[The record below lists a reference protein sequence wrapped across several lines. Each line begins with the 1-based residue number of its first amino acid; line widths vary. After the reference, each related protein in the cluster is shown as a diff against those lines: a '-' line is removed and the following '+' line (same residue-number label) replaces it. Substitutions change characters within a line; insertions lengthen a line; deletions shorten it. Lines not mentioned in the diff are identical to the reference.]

1 MTPDENDTHADTEQ
15 LLRRLAAQEH
25 ELRMS
30 DEQTERLLVSIES
43 GYRRHKRYRIY
54 SRALQSAAA
63 LVLLAVAGA
72 AYTLHHEELE
82 QLATDARSQEMPPW
96 CLPAPVD
103 TYEAECEEECCD
115 EAGSSTPAAGAV
127 AQPIAMAGNVRSG
140 SSAWDCAPPIPE
152 SIHDTTQVAT
162 VVPKAKLSKKKK
174 MEKCQSQL
182 QDYRKLA
189 LLLSRPEPDL
199 AELRRMLST
208 GKPLY
213 IPTDKGGLTVCLR
226 QDGCVEIIPQQAAAT
241 HLLKA
246 QGDSLPEELRRQL
259 KITAER

>member
-1 MTPDENDTHADTEQ
+1 MTPDENNMHADTEQ

-30 DEQTERLLVSIES
+30 DEQTERLLNSIES
-43 GYRRHKRYRIY
+43 GYLRHKRYRIY

-63 LVLLAVAGA
+63 LVLLVVAGA
-72 AYTLHHEELE
+72 AYTLHHEELA

-96 CLPAPVD
+96 CLPAPVAPD
-103 TYEAECEEECCD
+103 EAECEEECCD
-115 EAGSSTPAAGAV
+115 ESGSITPVAGEV
-127 AQPIAMAGNVRSG
+127 VQPIAMSGNVRSG
-140 SSAWDCAPPIPE
+140 SSETAVPE
-152 SIHDTTQVAT
+152 SIHDATQVAT
-162 VVPKAKLSKKKK
+162 VVPKSKLSKKKK
-174 MEKCQSQL
+174 MVKCQSPL

>member
-54 SRALQSAAA
+54 SRVLQSAAA

-72 AYTLHHEELE
+72 AYFQHHEELT

-96 CLPAPVD
+96 CLPAPVAPD
-103 TYEAECEEECCD
+103 EAECEEECYD
-115 EAGSSTPAAGAV
+115 EAGSNTPAAGAV

-162 VVPKAKLSKKKK
+162 VVPKSKLSKKKK
-174 MEKCQSQL
+174 MVKYQSQL

-189 LLLSRPEPDL
+189 LLLSQAEPDI
-199 AELRRMLST
+199 AELRRLLCT
-208 GKPLY
+208 DIALF
-213 IPTDKGGLTVCLR
+213 IPTSRGGLTVKLR
-226 QDGCVEIIPQQAAAT
+226 QDGCIEIIPQQAAAT

-246 QGDSLPEELRRQL
+246 QGDSLPAELRDAL
-259 KITAER
+259 KTTDKH

>member
-1 MTPDENDTHADTEQ
+1 MTPDENNTHADTEQ

-43 GYRRHKRYRIY
+43 GYSRHKRYRIY
-54 SRALQSAAA
+54 SRVLQSAAA

-72 AYTLHHEELE
+72 AYFQHHEELT

-96 CLPAPVD
+96 CLPAPVAPD
-103 TYEAECEEECCD
+103 EAECEEECYD

-127 AQPIAMAGNVRSG
+127 AQPIAMSGNVRSG
-140 SSAWDCAPPIPE
+140 SSAWDCAPIPD

-174 MEKCQSQL
+174 MVKCQSPL

-189 LLLSRPEPDL
+189 LLLSCPEPDL

-208 GKPLY
+208 GKALY

-226 QDGCVEIIPQQAAAT
+226 QNGCVEIIPQQAAAT

>member
-1 MTPDENDTHADTEQ
+1 MTPDENNMHADTEQ

-30 DEQTERLLVSIES
+30 DEQTERLLDSIES
-43 GYRRHKRYRIY
+43 GYRRHKRYRMY

-63 LVLLAVAGA
+63 LVMLAVAGA
-72 AYTLHHEELE
+72 AYFQHDEELT

-96 CLPAPVD
+96 CLPTPVAPD
-103 TYEAECEEECCD
+103 EAECEEECCD
-115 EAGSSTPAAGAV
+115 EAGSITPVAGEV
-127 AQPIAMAGNVRSG
+127 VQPIAMSGNVRSG
-140 SSAWDCAPPIPE
+140 SSETAVPE
-152 SIHDTTQVAT
+152 SIHDATQVAT
-162 VVPKAKLSKKKK
+162 VVPKSKLSKKKK
-174 MEKCQSQL
+174 MVKCQSPL

-189 LLLSRPEPDL
+189 LLLSCPEPDL

-213 IPTDKGGLTVCLR
+213 IPTDKGGLTVSLR